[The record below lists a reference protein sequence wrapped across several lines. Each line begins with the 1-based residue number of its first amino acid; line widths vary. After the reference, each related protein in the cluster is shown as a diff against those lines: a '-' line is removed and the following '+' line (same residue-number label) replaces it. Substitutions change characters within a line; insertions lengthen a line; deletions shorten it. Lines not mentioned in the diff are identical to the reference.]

1 MRIPG
6 GAAQAEGTARA
17 KSQRQDHA
25 GHIRQLPKACLRLRG
40 WSRVREEMS
49 GRHTGQGGGGSPAG
63 HGVGPGLDSS
73 MWGASAG
80 WRGGWGVM

>member
-49 GRHTGQGGGGSPAG
+49 GRNTGQGGGGSPAG